1 MSCAS
6 VKAVTLLIHIAILAL
21 SPRSKA
27 SCLQDITPVE
37 DIRQNPK
44 CDREIAVYGY
54 LRGTK
59 LKGQARVH
67 IAGVGDTTVSALS
80 TAFSSGCLRMLSNL
94 V

>member
-1 MSCAS
+1 MAKCPLCRE
-6 VKAVTLLIHIAILAL
+6 KLIVGYG
-21 SPRSKA
+21 
-27 SCLQDITPVE
+27 LQDITPVE

-67 IAGVGDTTVSALS
+67 IAGVGDTTVSS
-80 TAFSSGCLRMLSNL
+80 QCTIRM
-94 V
+94 

>member
-1 MSCAS
+1 MKQL
-6 VKAVTLLIHIAILAL
+6 KAAVDKNTVTMLHV
-21 SPRSKA
+21 
-27 SCLQDITPVE
+27 LQDITPVE

-67 IAGVGDTTVSALS
+67 IAGVGDATVSVVGLD
-80 TAFSSGCLRMLSNL
+80 M
-94 V
+94 